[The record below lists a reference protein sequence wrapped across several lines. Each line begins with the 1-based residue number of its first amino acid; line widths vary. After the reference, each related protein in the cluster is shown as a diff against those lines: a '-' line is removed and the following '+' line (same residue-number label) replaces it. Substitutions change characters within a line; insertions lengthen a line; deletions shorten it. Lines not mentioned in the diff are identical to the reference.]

1 MLSQMNVKGMN
12 EGVVVATM
20 EKAPQMLEYLNG
32 LVSSLPNP
40 VAGPKN
46 AKTLFYLMMFAKG
59 ESFVLYAC
67 FRKHATNDPSLEV
80 N

>member
-12 EGVVVATM
+12 EGVDVATVV
-20 EKAPQMLEYLNG
+20 KAPQMLEYLDG

-40 VAGPKN
+40 VAGPKD

-67 FRKHATNDPSLEV
+67 FRKHATNGPSLEV

>member
-12 EGVVVATM
+12 EGIVVATM
-20 EKAPQMLEYLNG
+20 EQAPQMLEYLNG

-40 VAGPKN
+40 VSGPKN
-46 AKTLFYLMMFAKG
+46 AKALFYLMVFAKG
-59 ESFVLYAC
+59 ESFVLSLVSS
-67 FRKHATNDPSLEV
+67 KHRTNGSSLEV